1 MSAMKLLVCWGD
13 TIWSFMVLGVGG
25 FGVLA
30 AGGMVELAR
39 PAEVGDVPL
48 SGLLVDAN
56 VGGGLQVGG
65 TVE

>member
-1 MSAMKLLVCWGD
+1 MR
-13 TIWSFMVLGVGG
+13 MVVFIGSGVRG

-48 SGLLVDAN
+48 SGLLVEAN
-56 VGGGLQVGG
+56 VGSGLQVGG
-65 TVE
+65 TVERLR